1 MIHATWRKDNS
12 TGRWGVFVKK
22 DKFWGKEEPQPFDKV
37 LVQARSVAA
46 RIRIL
51 IQARGV
57 K

>member
-1 MIHATWRKDNS
+1 MIER
-12 TGRWGVFVKK
+12 
-22 DKFWGKEEPQPFDKV
+22 DKTMPDSM
-37 LVQARSVAA
+37 RSVAA